1 MTIVEVNKKVE
12 KLLSKE
18 EENSAVLSE
27 EERINRFLD
36 NINYF
41 KKQLLVRAT
50 KLRDLEDLFAS
61 LTWFEKITSQQEK
74 QVKSLIERA
83 LQLHRGSL
91 ISYVHL
97 KKGFGKLKVNKAE
110 MKDFKSA
117 LDDFE
122 DTLFEVDEILFDL
135 RKDKEFVKLLAKV
148 S

>member
-18 EENSAVLSE
+18 EDNTILSE
-27 EERINRFLD
+27 EERINEFLD

-41 KKQLLVRAT
+41 KKELVKRAT
-50 KLRDLEDLFAS
+50 TLRKLEELFAS
-61 LTWFEKITSQQEK
+61 LTWFDKIPSKIEKEIK
-74 QVKSLIERA
+74 ALIERA
-83 LQLHRGSL
+83 LQFHRGSL

-97 KKGFGKLKVNKAE
+97 RKGFGKLKVNKAE
-110 MKDFKSA
+110 MKDFKDA

-135 RKDKEFVKLLAKV
+135 RKDKEFVKLLAEV
-148 S
+148 G